1 MGPRRLFA
9 SSSRSLKPAPLHVDA
24 KPMTFPLAIG
34 RGTCSGCETQ
44 LVVIEHALAHAIP
57 DEARAEAIRAVV
69 TIGRG
74 EQLVVADADG
84 AFVCPVGGQSGRL
97 HALSMS

>member
-1 MGPRRLFA
+1 MSMP
-9 SSSRSLKPAPLHVDA
+9 

-84 AFVCPVGGQSGRL
+84 AFVCPVCGQSGRL